1 MTFESTPPSYSSVN
15 DHLVYVA
22 YDANAIDPTTYPNYK
37 YVYEVWVNGT
47 FQFTGK
53 LFPHPTSGRGIM
65 NIGNVVREYIVATL
79 NPTANNILAQQIGE
93 GVFSVSIV
101 VKIREEYSGTV
112 GAVVLTDS
120 TRVFFNHYNGR
131 YSDFT
136 LMGSYGGKFLSTRPS
151 KVSML
156 NTSAYYFLPYFAVTT
171 ATVTIAFIQGG
182 TTRQKTFTPSN
193 ANSLLLF
200 NISPV
205 AINAEVAWDGGGTYF
220 DITLQD
226 NYTVQIGSETYVVNL
241 ICDGMFTNYQLH
253 FLNKFG
259 GFETMLFNKVKKRTY
274 EVEKK
279 EWQQLPYRVSSSG
292 VVSVKTGIIMHSQ
305 KSNYASVFKEKLRIN
320 TDILSD
326 AEYQWLSELVVSP
339 FIYLEDAGIF
349 YPIVFSST
357 NYDFKEWVVDGL
369 SNLAVDIEFGSQ
381 YKAQFR

>member
-1 MTFESTPPSYSSVN
+1 
-15 DHLVYVA
+15 
-22 YDANAIDPTTYPNYK
+22 
-37 YVYEVWVNGT
+37 
-47 FQFTGK
+47 
-53 LFPHPTSGRGIM
+53 
-65 NIGNVVREYIVATL
+65 
-79 NPTANNILAQQIGE
+79 
-93 GVFSVSIV
+93 
-101 VKIREEYSGTV
+101 
-112 GAVVLTDS
+112 
-120 TRVFFNHYNGR
+120 
-131 YSDFT
+131 
-136 LMGSYGGKFLSTRPS
+136 
-151 KVSML
+151 L

-171 ATVTIAFIQGG
+171 STVTIKFIQGG